1 MPYRKDST
9 ASKFGQTLVANS
21 AKQTVRKQQLRN
33 RLRAKLG
40 KPPVEFEVQ
49 INGHGANIARVNV
62 EKEKEQFQVEGGD
75 ERTKFIFA
83 YMDIHGV
90 KYEEAAKAYE
100 EGVRYWLGMKATD
113 VVGGFPKSYNC

>member
-40 KPPVEFEVQ
+40 KPPVECEVQ

-75 ERTKFIFA
+75 E
-83 YMDIHGV
+83 
-90 KYEEAAKAYE
+90 
-100 EGVRYWLGMKATD
+100 
-113 VVGGFPKSYNC
+113 VGYVIGDFPNLTIAHTIMPALFSIEFKVD